1 MRPKQVTNKYHCNR
15 LLDLLRQSFN
25 VNDTWEG
32 SLLAPQSGAHSMGAF
47 RDSIPSHPGGGGWGY
62 YFQIFDFEI
71 GSNNLFLFLT
81 PSVWHFQSTSGQED
95 SCLLLYT
102 IWPVFFWKIPIMF
115 LCSIMSVENLDNKSS
130 EMTNSSHRV
139 SRTGGQHLPK
149 WLCHRCRRCHRHRH
163 SGTTSSSWSLLSSLS
178 LSQ

>member
-1 MRPKQVTNKYHCNR
+1 MGPKQVTKKYHYNR
-15 LLDLLRQSFN
+15 LHDLNQAIIQRQRHLRGQFIS
-25 VNDTWEG
+25 TAERMG
-32 SLLAPQSGAHSMGAF
+32 LLFPNFWLWNRVEQF
-47 RDSIPSHPGGGGWGY
+47 I
-62 YFQIFDFEI
+62 FIFDPFCVAL
-71 GSNNLFLFLT
+71 SVHLWSRRLLPPLVDNLTCFLLEN
-81 PSVWHFQSTSGQED
+81 P
-95 SCLLLYT
+95 YY
-102 IWPVFFWKIPIMF
+102 F